1 MSNKIYNFLPA
12 HLRNSELE
20 SIFDATLERAFS
32 KGSMRKEKAFIGR
45 REKGIYSEKD
55 VYLSFPEHLF
65 QRDNYGLEPV
75 FSNTAIGDNIFYE
88 DLLNAMFNKGM
99 LTNDHRRLFKSDSN
113 TVNLPI
119 DADKFINWS
128 MYYWVRPGFFP
139 EVGPIFESEEGD
151 PVYPYVVV
159 EADYKH
165 YVTVEKSTGNWW
177 GENNAWYHYE
187 DISDK
192 ITSENKH
199 LIEQAKRPII
209 EFDSRLS
216 IANTVTEWELPTF
229 TCSDGNAYNIFKYIT
244 SNLHPYDNELGLSP
258 KLVSND
264 YNSEYSFIIDL
275 PTGVNLVVDN
285 NETSFYIPC
294 DFNYRNLRHEFGSG
308 TFKSVE
314 ITQDAKSQNDI
325 DVYVDGIKQ
334 IGNYSYADLV
344 IEFTNPIEG
353 ELYVDYTTDDNVVV
367 DGDNVWQRINP
378 AVEYNVDN
386 ESFNN
391 RELSYSV
398 VYEHLVRMIETT
410 DGLTGEPN
418 GVNNF
423 RNIGDNADK
432 LRFNNLGSIMV
443 RNSIDIKKA
452 YFSITRDDYDP
463 IKSVEFLSTSY
474 SNYKN
479 KLVTVIRDILDDSGS
494 ETKTTTEILEQAI
507 SEIALAKRSS
517 ISVFDGLSMLN
528 FGEET
533 SHYTSATKDFDLNF
547 ADQEIP
553 LSELNLSPVDE
564 FINDNLSVY
573 INGKLQKHIQDYVVS
588 FGSQVNFN
596 NYAGQAGDVIEYR
609 YYTTLSESFIPP
621 SSTKLKINQLY
632 NPEIVTDREYYPDLE
647 MIRGHDGSLTPIW
660 GDKTD
665 AILLEFETLIYNRLV
680 STATD
685 NQIVAQ
691 QYGMYKD
698 ANDDYS
704 FSEKKYIQYPFFK
717 KWMIRNNIDNLYND
731 TFDPDNPKTWNYRAI
746 NELSPGHWRGIM
758 KYVYGTDNPV
768 AEPWVTVGFS
778 SKPQGFDMNNGIQ
791 YKNPSFWDDL
801 KLSYN
806 KDWPVPIDIDGKIK
820 TMNELFFNSSISNS
834 DVTYM
839 DQDWEFGDG
848 SPVEMAWRRSSE
860 YAFVEFLSMILT
872 KPFEVLDNYADEV
885 DNIIAIHNQRE
896 GYLTNSIISQRNQ
909 YEFKLGS
916 KLGGFVNNFRLLS
929 ENSGLSNS
937 RYTDIPRDNYDLFV
951 HAGEPNRSESFS
963 AIVIEKVSLD
973 KSYPT
978 YDQND
983 TATYKAGDIILN
995 TQDNKHYKRKT
1006 SVETTKEA
1014 NNTIKFDYSNWTLIS
1029 QPKTREFGYR
1039 VHGYDDF
1046 NTVFFAMDW
1055 DKTSGEK
1062 VWSTDGDEANLKPW
1076 TSGEYY
1082 RQDSYIVYNSIPYVS
1097 LVNHTAST
1105 LFDGDIDNWK
1115 ILAEW
1120 PRINQTDAYGYK
1132 KTLEDQ
1138 IKTYS
1143 YGDILSSRDE
1153 VAHLMIGYQAYLKAI
1168 GWDFTDTDEDN
1179 QVVDFEKL
1187 LEKFLDWSAE
1197 VHQPGD
1203 FITLTPVLF
1212 SGSFETPYGVATIGR
1227 ETNKNF
1233 YRVVDESG
1241 RQIPTTEI
1249 KFNSDNGK
1257 ITWESTLP
1265 IYGIKLDVAD
1275 IEQAFVVDRV
1285 DSYGDTIYDPFLHN
1299 RNLRML
1305 VDCNRTTDWDG
1316 TLAADGYIV
1325 SKDKLIPNLET
1336 MVAETQ
1342 FYRDTIV
1349 DQSLANLNSLK
1360 ANQIGYSPRDY
1371 LRNHGIERESQLEFY
1386 KGFLAGK
1393 STVSSINRI
1402 INFNSN
1408 FDDLTKRDIWA
1419 VKLADY
1425 GKIGS
1430 NFTVTENVNTIDIVS
1445 DPHMVDF
1452 NNITPIP
1459 DLTNYKSTDIKDS
1472 GYVDPK
1478 DVNYI
1483 VESKSVLTSSA
1494 TPYFEGD
1501 TAWVRFDEERDWDVQ
1516 RLSEIAEIQY
1526 ISETEDGQLKVTL
1539 NQKITT
1545 SDTAYLKIVNSNVDP
1560 EIEGNYYFVFEEEIE
1575 SNDLTLYE
1583 YIVFDLSFEP
1593 LIVEI
1598 DSTTDNSVYV
1608 PTASEIGVEAI
1619 GYISNPTFD
1628 NGDTLHIDGKA
1639 YTFAP
1644 EKTTIPDISIGGD
1657 TANPDPIVS
1666 PDEQVRIVVYDSNGL
1681 IANTNTLVTFSGT
1694 NAHADT
1700 TVASEKD
1707 DEITINGSSLIIDY
1721 SATQSIQ
1728 AESTA
1733 TTANNL
1739 TTGSTLSISSG
1750 TNADSV
1756 TIKDIE
1762 IVGNVANPIIS
1773 ENRKIRVNG
1782 VEIEFIVPAPITG
1795 TDSEDIHT
1803 DVTTP
1808 VNSITLDADIDMTDF
1823 LLGNITVNNGVGAPQ
1838 VLTTSD
1844 YTYLNGEITFNTPI
1858 ADAQVMVD
1866 NDSDPETPD
1875 VAQDQDGLVDI
1886 TVQLIAQPVTQSLTT
1901 QEIVDIVN
1909 DSGLSINASLDSN
1922 DHLVFSTT
1930 DSKIRITGSPLVSDF
1945 GMSTSNAIDA
1955 SKLNTLAQDIN
1966 ALSYMSATMSG
1977 DRLVISTTEPTLTL
1991 SGSAFNEI
1999 GFPSNT
2005 YNATSSPTS
2014 SSIVTQ
2020 IQALNIP
2027 GVTADVTS
2035 GRIRIKSTSTILKI
2049 EEVTEGAIGRLG
2061 YSSSTSIEE
2070 SSGKSIIEVTSIS
2083 SVIADLNTAL
2093 ADLTGTQ
2100 AIMVDRRVKII
2111 SDQNAITL
2119 SNISGNAWSDIGIST
2134 GTYSNTSTS
2143 SSAIKFQS
2151 QINEESGGNV
2161 EVIISTD
2168 GRMIFKS
2175 DNNEMSFLNT
2185 SQSML
2190 NKIGLYTDYTSVTS
2204 NADFKVM
2211 RWKSVR
2217 FTPNFNG
2224 SDFKE
2229 FFHNLGL
2236 NETSKIWADEYENY
2250 GWAVVQY
2257 NTNDKSRQIINRAA
2271 TPVDTSF
2278 VDRIVA
2284 SAGESF
2290 YHYQLF
2296 DPLNFKISGSISKDI
2311 DYVTWSDPALYDIAV
2326 NSGLWL
2332 EQNLGQI
2339 WWDTNSARYYRYS
2352 DYGDANGNIDIN
2364 YAKRFWGK
2372 LVPGSEI
2379 VIKQWVTSETL
2390 PDNIL
2395 TYNTETYFDNIR
2407 NKKITRYYY
2416 WTEVGDEPRYT
2427 KEYSIEEIRM
2437 MIASPT
2443 TVNKFFPIDGNTII
2457 ISNNSNILSNETISY
2472 SMNYRNTANRDT
2484 PHSDWELISRTSSS
2498 KLNENLLDDF
2508 KKSISN
2514 SEIKNYSQFELLE
2527 TPTDGRF
2534 VCDWVVA
2541 DSVNQEH
2548 IVVSVNNRFID
2559 NIYTDGNEVVLP
2571 IDDIS
2576 SGDVVRIYHVESYDS
2591 WFSDIISARSNFK
2604 SVILSVLAERM
2615 FASSFPRY
2623 KDFIEL
2629 DYGIFTTNNWYLE
2642 DEYSN
2647 IERYGYLSNTRDIDM
2662 IKLHNDGVSSF
2673 KIEFI
2678 DGDTQND
2685 LLDDTLP
2692 PMGDEYYF
2700 PVNNEIRLVHK
2711 ENAVLDLD
2719 FSAAEITVQ
2728 DSLRLTQNQVN
2739 VQLHEFINMLYRYA
2753 DIDEIKTM
2761 FFDMIEYMYTE
2772 RTHPD
2777 WIYKTSYIDLIMYNK
2792 PLRQYAIYQ
2801 RDSYQDTIDYVTETK
2816 PYHAKIRKTER
2827 IYPKEETLSTDVE
2840 ALHHMHITKYFGN
2853 HSRFELN
2860 GIDGGDGFSKYDPLS
2875 KGTYQGGK
2883 FLRNDFANIYSV
2895 DKIEIGKEYLILDL
2909 GDTDFTLI
2917 GAKLPVEAGKTIFI
2931 ATDTGSGSGI
2941 VLDTKLYNVAS
2952 EADGFDT
2959 GEFSVRALE
2968 SAIVTVDTFTD
2979 DTRTKLDKKE
2989 FYVYDRFGRGYHI
3002 PVKFTGTISNFD
3014 GSIVV
3019 VDQETEFQSA
3029 KSKTTRLIALENDNG
3044 DVEFMLYDKKTSS
3057 NLADRWN
3064 LAVSERSVYSG
3075 ISSKF
3080 ENGDSVH
3087 VLGVPDMIYNH
3098 LDE

>member
-1 MSNKIYNFLPA
+1 MANKIYNFLPA

-45 REKGIYSEKD
+45 REKGIYNEKD

-75 FSNTAIGDNIFYE
+75 FSNTTIGDNIFYE

-99 LTNDHRRLFKSDSN
+99 LTNDHRRLFKSDST

-119 DADKFINWS
+119 DADKFVNWS
-128 MYYWVRPGFFP
+128 MYYWVSTGFFAN
-139 EVGPIFESEEGD
+139 GDNRQESD
-151 PVYPYVVV
+151 N
-159 EADYKH
+159 KH
-165 YVTVEKSTGNWW
+165 YITVDKSSGNWW
-177 GENNAWYHYE
+177 GENNAWYYYE
-187 DISDK
+187 DISDN
-192 ITSENKH
+192 ITSDNKH

-216 IANTVTEWELPTF
+216 IANNVTEWELPLF
-229 TCSDGNAYNIFKYIT
+229 TCSDGNAYNIFKYLT
-244 SNLHPYDNELGLSP
+244 SNFHPYDNELGLSP
-258 KLVSND
+258 KLVSKD
-264 YNSEYSFIIDL
+264 YNSEYSYKIDL

-294 DFNYRNLRHEFGSG
+294 NFNYRNLRHEFGSG
-308 TFKSVE
+308 TFESVE
-314 ITQDAKSQNDI
+314 LTQDAKSQNDI

-353 ELYVDYTTDDNVVV
+353 ELYIDYTTDDNVVV

-423 RNIGDNADK
+423 RNIGDNTDK

-517 ISVFDGLSMLN
+517 ISVFDGLSMIN
-528 FGEET
+528 FGEEI

-573 INGKLQKHIQDYVVS
+573 INGKLQKHIQDYIVS

-596 NYAGQAGDVIEYR
+596 NYAGQTGDVIEYR

-647 MIRGHDGSLTPIW
+647 MIRGHDGSLTPVW

-665 AILLEFETLIYNRLV
+665 DILLEFETLIYNRLV
-680 STATD
+680 STTTD

-691 QYGMYKD
+691 KYGMYKN

-704 FSEKKYIQYPFFK
+704 FAEKKYIQYPFFK
-717 KWMIRNNIDNLYND
+717 KWMIRNNIDNIYND
-731 TFDPDNPKTWNYRAI
+731 SYDADDWKTWNYRAV
-746 NELSPGHWRGIM
+746 NELSPGNWRGIM

-778 SKPQGFDMNNGIQ
+778 SKPQGFDTNGIQ
-791 YKNPSFWDDL
+791 YTNPSFWDNL
-801 KLSYN
+801 KSTYN
-806 KDWPVPIDIDGKIK
+806 KDWPVPIDSNGQIA
-820 TMNELFFNSSISNS
+820 TMNDLFFGGAITTAEIS
-834 DVTYM
+834 TM

-896 GYLTNSIISQRNQ
+896 GYLTNSITSQREQ

-978 YDQND
+978 YNQND
-983 TATYKAGDIILN
+983 TATYKAGDIIIN
-995 TQDNKHYKRKT
+995 TEDNKHYKRK
-1006 SVETTKEA
+1006 SSEETTKEA
-1014 NNTIKFDYSNWTLIS
+1014 DNSIRFDYSNWTLIS
-1029 QPKTREFGYR
+1029 QPNIREFGYR

-1082 RQDSYIVYNSIPYVS
+1082 RQDSYIVYNNIPYVS
-1097 LVNHTAST
+1097 LINHTAST
-1105 LFDGDIDNWK
+1105 LFDGDVNNWK
-1115 ILAEW
+1115 ILPEW
-1120 PRINQTDAYGYK
+1120 PRINQTEAYGYK
-1132 KTLEDQ
+1132 ETLEDQ
-1138 IKTYS
+1138 IRTYN

-1249 KFNSDNGK
+1249 QFNSDNGR

-1336 MVAETQ
+1336 MVDETQ
-1342 FYRDTIV
+1342 YYRDTLV
-1349 DQSLANLNSLK
+1349 DQSLNNLNGLK

-1371 LRNHGIERESQLEFY
+1371 LRNHGVERESQLEFY

-1408 FDDLTKRDIWA
+1408 FEDLTKRDIWA

-1425 GKIGS
+1425 GKIDS
-1430 NFTVTENVNTIDIVS
+1430 NFTATTNINTIDIVS
-1445 DPHMVDF
+1445 DPHIVNFDIS
-1452 NNITPIP
+1452 NHLPS
-1459 DLTNYKSTDIKDS
+1459 LKNYKAVDIKDS

-1478 DVNYI
+1478 DVNYT
-1483 VESKSVLTSSA
+1483 VETKSVLTSSA

-1526 ISETEDGQLKVTL
+1526 ISETEDGQLKVTM
-1539 NQKITT
+1539 NQQITT
-1545 SDTAYLKIVNSNVDP
+1545 SDPAYLKIVNSNVDP

-1575 SNDLTLYE
+1575 SNGLTLYE

-1608 PTASEIGVEAI
+1608 PTASAIGVEAI

-1628 NGDTLHIDGKA
+1628 SGDTLIINGEIFA
-1639 YTFAP
+1639 YTP
-1644 EKTTIPDISIGGD
+1644 GLGVTPGGITIGGD
-1657 TANPDPIVS
+1657 SATPDPIVS

-1681 IANTNTLVTFSGT
+1681 IANSNTLVTFSGT

-1700 TVASEKD
+1700 TVTSEKD

-1739 TTGSTLSISSG
+1739 TTGSTLSILSG

-1756 TIKDIE
+1756 TIADIE

-1773 ENRKIRVNG
+1773 ENKKIRVNG
-1782 VEIEFIVPAPITG
+1782 VEIEFITPAPITG
-1795 TDSEDIHT
+1795 TDSTEVQTGVAT
-1803 DVTTP
+1803 D
-1808 VNSITLDADIDMTDF
+1808 VNSITLTTDMTSF
-1823 LLGNITVNNGVGAPQ
+1823 LPGDITVDNGVDTPY

-1844 YTYLNGEITFNTPI
+1844 YSYSNNVITFNTPI
-1858 ADAQVMVD
+1858 ADGQVMVD
-1866 NDSDPETPD
+1866 DDADPATPD

-1886 TVQLIAQPVTQSLTT
+1886 TVELVAQPVPQSLTT
-1901 QEIVDIVN
+1901 QEIIDTVN
-1909 DSGLSINASLDSN
+1909 DSGLSITASIDSN
-1922 DHLVFSTT
+1922 DHLVFSTS
-1930 DSKIRITGSPLVSDF
+1930 DPEIRITGSPLVSDF

-1955 SKLNTLAQDIN
+1955 SKLNTLAQGID

-1977 DRLVISTTEPTLTL
+1977 DRLVISTSEPTLTL

-2014 SSIVTQ
+2014 SSIVGQ
-2020 IQALNIP
+2020 ILALNIP

-2035 GRIRIKSTSTILKI
+2035 GRIRIKSTSTILEI
-2049 EEVTEGAIGRLG
+2049 EEVTAGAMERLG
-2061 YSSSTSIEE
+2061 YSSTL
-2070 SSGKSIIEVTSIS
+2070 IEVTSIS
-2083 SVIADLNTAL
+2083 SVVADLNTAL
-2093 ADLTGTQ
+2093 ADLSGTQ
-2100 AIMVDRRVKII
+2100 AQVVDRRVKII
-2111 SDQNAITL
+2111 SDQNAIIL
-2119 SNISGNAWSDIGIST
+2119 SNISGNAWSDIGIET
-2134 GTYSNTSTS
+2134 GTYNNTSTTS
-2143 SSAIKFQS
+2143 STAVEFQN
-2151 QINEESGGNV
+2151 QINDAQSNIV
-2161 EVIISTD
+2161 VSISSD
-2168 GRMIFKS
+2168 GRMIFTS
-2175 DNNEMSFLNT
+2175 DDNEMTFSGTLDT
-2185 SQSML
+2185 IL
-2190 NKIGLYTDYTSVTS
+2190 AKVGLYRLYTSVTS

-2211 RWKSVR
+2211 RWKSMR

-2224 SDFKE
+2224 ESFDE
-2229 FFHNLGL
+2229 FYINLGL
-2236 NETSKIWADEYENY
+2236 NEPAKIWADDYQSL
-2250 GWAVVQY
+2250 GWAVLQRNEVGAV
-2257 NTNDKSRQIINRAA
+2257 TIINRAA

-2278 VDRIVA
+2278 VDRIIA
-2284 SAGESF
+2284 KAGESF

-2296 DPLNFKISGSISKDI
+2296 DPLNFKIAGSISKDI
-2311 DYVTWSDPALYDIAV
+2311 DYVTWGDPALYDVAV

-2332 EQNLGQI
+2332 EQNLGKI
-2339 WWDTNSARYYRYS
+2339 WWDTNSARYYRYD

-2390 PDNIL
+2390 PDNTP
-2395 TYNTETYFDNIR
+2395 TYNTEVYFDSVR

-2427 KEYSIEEIRM
+2427 KEYSIDEIRM
-2437 MIASPT
+2437 MIAAPT
-2443 TVNKFFPIDGNTII
+2443 TVNKFFPVDGNSVI
-2457 ISNNSNILSNETISY
+2457 ISNNNNILSNDTISY
-2472 SMNYRNTANRDT
+2472 SLEYRIAKNREIQ
-2484 PHSDWELISRTSSS
+2484 HNDWELISRTSP
-2498 KLNENLLDDF
+2498 KALHTELLNDF

-2541 DSVNQEH
+2541 DSVSQEH

-2559 NIYTDGNEVVLP
+2559 NIYTDGNEVVIP
-2571 IDDIS
+2571 MDDIS
-2576 SGDVVRIYHVESYDS
+2576 SGDIVRIYHVESYDS
-2591 WFSDIISARSNFK
+2591 WFSDIVSARSNFK
-2604 SVILSVLAERM
+2604 SIISSVLAKRM
-2615 FASSFPRY
+2615 IMTKFPEY

-2629 DYGIFTTNNWYLE
+2629 DYGIFATSNWSLD

-2662 IKLHNDGVSSF
+2662 IRLHKDGVASF
-2673 KIEFI
+2673 KIEF
-2678 DGDTQND
+2678 ND
-2685 LLDDTLP
+2685 E
-2692 PMGDEYYF
+2692 GDEYYF
-2700 PVNNEIRLVHK
+2700 PVSNEIRLVHK
-2711 ENAVLDLD
+2711 ENTVLDLD

-2739 VQLHEFINMLYRYA
+2739 VQLHEFINMLYSYA

-2792 PLRQYAIYQ
+2792 PLRQHAIYQ

-2816 PYHAKIRKTER
+2816 PYHVKIRKTER
-2827 IYPKEETLSTDVE
+2827 IYPSEETLSTDVE

-2853 HSRFELN
+2853 HSRFELS
-2860 GIDGGDGFSKYDPLS
+2860 GIDAGNTTPIYATTWADEDQLSDTTQSDLSEYEELADGI
-2875 KGTYQGGK
+2875 YQGGK
-2883 FLRNDFANIYSV
+2883 FLRND
-2895 DKIEIGKEYLILDL
+2895 IEY
-2909 GDTDFTLI
+2909 T
-2917 GAKLPVEAGKTIFI
+2917 
-2931 ATDTGSGSGI
+2931 SS
-2941 VLDTKLYNVAS
+2941 
-2952 EADGFDT
+2952 ADGFDT
-2959 GEFSVRALE
+2959 GPFNAQARD

-2979 DTRTKLDKKE
+2979 STRTTLDKKE

-3014 GSIVV
+3014 GSTVV
-3019 VDQETEFQSA
+3019 VDQASEFQSA
-3029 KSKTTRLIALENDNG
+3029 KSKTKRLIALENNNG
-3044 DVEFMLYDKKTSS
+3044 DVEFMLYDKKSS
-3057 NLADRWN
+3057 SN
-3064 LAVSERSVYSG
+3064 LAVSERSVYNG

>member
-1 MSNKIYNFLPA
+1 MANKIYNFLPA

-45 REKGIYSEKD
+45 REKGIYNEKD

-99 LTNDHRRLFKSDSN
+99 LTNDHRRLFKSDST

-128 MYYWVRPGFFP
+128 MYYWVSTGFFANDDNSQ
-139 EVGPIFESEEGD
+139 ESD
-151 PVYPYVVV
+151 N
-159 EADYKH
+159 KH
-165 YVTVEKSTGNWW
+165 YITVDKSSGNWW
-177 GENNAWYHYE
+177 GENNAWYYYE

-258 KLVSND
+258 KLVSKD
-264 YNSEYSFIIDL
+264 YNSEYSYKIDL

-294 DFNYRNLRHEFGSG
+294 NFNYRNLRHEFGSG
-308 TFKSVE
+308 TFESVE
-314 ITQDAKSQNDI
+314 LTQDAKSQNDI

-398 VYEHLVRMIETT
+398 VYEHLVRIIETT

-418 GVNNF
+418 GINNF
-423 RNIGDNADK
+423 RNIGDNTDK

-474 SNYKN
+474 NNYKN
-479 KLVTVIRDILDDSGS
+479 KLVTVIRDILDDSGT
-494 ETKTTTEILEQAI
+494 ETKTSTEILEQAI

-517 ISVFDGLSMLN
+517 ISVFDGLSMIN
-528 FGEET
+528 FGEEI

-665 AILLEFETLIYNRLV
+665 DILLEFETLIYNRLV

-691 QYGMYKD
+691 KYGMYKD

-731 TFDPDNPKTWNYRAI
+731 SYDADDPKTWNYRAV

-778 SKPQGFDMNNGIQ
+778 SKPQGFDANGIQ
-791 YKNPSFWDDL
+791 YTNPGFWDNL
-801 KLSYN
+801 KTSYN
-806 KDWPVPIDIDGKIK
+806 KDWPVPIDSSGEIK

-834 DVTYM
+834 DITYM

-896 GYLTNSIISQRNQ
+896 GYLKNSIISQRNQ

-983 TATYKAGDIILN
+983 TATYKAGDIVLN
-995 TQDNKHYKRKT
+995 TQDNKHYKRK
-1006 SVETTKEA
+1006 SSEETTKESD
-1014 NNTIKFDYSNWTLIS
+1014 NSIRFDYSNWTLIS

-1105 LFDGDIDNWK
+1105 LFDGDINNWK

-1138 IKTYS
+1138 IKTYN

-1265 IYGIKLDVAD
+1265 IYGIKLDVSD

-1425 GKIGS
+1425 GKIDS
-1430 NFTVTENVNTIDIVS
+1430 NFTATTNINTIDIVS
-1445 DPHMVDF
+1445 DPHIVNFDIS
-1452 NNITPIP
+1452 NHLPN
-1459 DLTNYKSTDIKDS
+1459 LKNSKAVDIKDS

-1478 DVNYI
+1478 DVNYT

-1501 TAWVRFDEERDWDVQ
+1501 TAWVRFDDKRDWDVQ

-1526 ISETEDGQLKVTL
+1526 ISETEDGQLKVTM
-1539 NQKITT
+1539 NQQITT

-1575 SNDLTLYE
+1575 SNGLTLYE

-1608 PTASEIGVEAI
+1608 PTASAIGVEAI

-1628 NGDTLHIDGKA
+1628 AGDTLVINSEIFV
-1639 YTFAP
+1639 YTPGSGAAP
-1644 EKTTIPDISIGGD
+1644 GGIIIGGD
-1657 TANPDPIVS
+1657 TATPDPIVS

-1721 SATQSIQ
+1721 SATQSIE

-1739 TTGSTLSISSG
+1739 TTGNILSISSG
-1750 TNADSV
+1750 TNADSI

-1762 IVGNVANPIIS
+1762 IVGNIANPIIS
-1773 ENRKIRVNG
+1773 ENKKIRVNG
-1782 VEIEFIVPAPITG
+1782 VEIEFIIPAPITG
-1795 TDSEDIHT
+1795 ADSTETQTGVAT
-1803 DVTTP
+1803 DV
-1808 VNSITLDADIDMTDF
+1808 SIITLTTDMTDF
-1823 LLGNITVNNGVGAPQ
+1823 LPGNVTVDNGVDTPY

-1844 YTYLNGEITFNTPI
+1844 YSYSNDVITFDTPI
-1858 ADAQVMVD
+1858 ADGQVD
-1866 NDSDPETPD
+1866 DDGDPLTPD
-1875 VAQDQDGLVDI
+1875 VDQDGLVDI
-1886 TVQLIAQPVTQSLTT
+1886 TVELTAQPVPQSLTT

-1909 DSGLSINASLDSN
+1909 DSGLSINASIDSN

-1930 DSKIRITGSPLVSDF
+1930 DSKIRITGGALVSDF

-1955 SKLNTLAQDIN
+1955 SKLNNLAQDID

-2027 GVTADVTS
+2027 GVSADVTS
-2035 GRIRIKSTSTILKI
+2035 GRIRIKSTSAILEI
-2049 EEVTEGAIGRLG
+2049 EEVTAGAMARLG
-2061 YSSSTSIEE
+2061 YSSTL
-2070 SSGKSIIEVTSIS
+2070 IEVTSIS
-2083 SVIADLNTAL
+2083 SIVADLNTAL
-2093 ADLTGTQ
+2093 LTVPSASNTI
-2100 AIMVDRRVKII
+2100 ATVVDRRIKII

-2119 SNISGNAWSDIGIST
+2119 SNILGNAWSDIGIAT
-2134 GTYSNTSTS
+2134 GTYNNTSTTS
-2143 SSAIKFQS
+2143 STAVEFQN
-2151 QINEESGGNV
+2151 QINDAQSNIV
-2161 EVIISTD
+2161 VSISSD
-2168 GRMIFKS
+2168 GRMIFTS
-2175 DNNEMSFLNT
+2175 NDNEMSFSGTLDT
-2185 SQSML
+2185 IL
-2190 NKIGLYTDYTSVTS
+2190 AKVGLYRLYTSVTS

-2211 RWKSVR
+2211 RWKSMR

-2224 SDFKE
+2224 ETFDE
-2229 FFHNLGL
+2229 FYINLGL
-2236 NETSKIWADEYENY
+2236 NEPAKIWADDYQSF
-2250 GWAVVQY
+2250 GWAVLQRNEVGAV
-2257 NTNDKSRQIINRAA
+2257 TIVNRAA

-2278 VDRIVA
+2278 VDRIIA
-2284 SAGESF
+2284 KAGESF

-2311 DYVTWSDPALYDIAV
+2311 DYVTWGDPALYDVAV

-2332 EQNLGQI
+2332 EQNLGKI
-2339 WWDTNSARYYRYS
+2339 WWDTNSARYYRYD

-2390 PDNIL
+2390 PDNTP
-2395 TYNTETYFDNIR
+2395 TYNTEVYFDNVR

-2427 KEYSIEEIRM
+2427 KEYSIDEIRM
-2437 MIASPT
+2437 MITSPT
-2443 TVNKFFPIDGNTII
+2443 TVNKFFPIDGNNVV
-2457 ISNNSNILSNETISY
+2457 ISNNNNILSNDIISY
-2472 SMNYRNTANRDT
+2472 SLEYRITKNREMQ
-2484 PHSDWELISRTSSS
+2484 HNDWELISRTSPVA
-2498 KLNENLLDDF
+2498 LHTELLGDF

-2541 DSVNQEH
+2541 DSVSQEH

-2559 NIYTDGNEVVLP
+2559 NIYTDGNQVVLP

-2591 WFSDIISARSNFK
+2591 WFSDIVSARSNFK
-2604 SVILSVLAERM
+2604 SVISSVLAERM
-2615 FASSFPRY
+2615 IMTKFPEY
-2623 KDFIEL
+2623 KDFIDL
-2629 DYGIFTTNNWYLE
+2629 DY
-2642 DEYSN
+2642 
-2647 IERYGYLSNTRDIDM
+2647 
-2662 IKLHNDGVSSF
+2662 
-2673 KIEFI
+2673 
-2678 DGDTQND
+2678 
-2685 LLDDTLP
+2685 
-2692 PMGDEYYF
+2692 
-2700 PVNNEIRLVHK
+2700 
-2711 ENAVLDLD
+2711 
-2719 FSAAEITVQ
+2719 
-2728 DSLRLTQNQVN
+2728 
-2739 VQLHEFINMLYRYA
+2739 
-2753 DIDEIKTM
+2753 
-2761 FFDMIEYMYTE
+2761 
-2772 RTHPD
+2772 
-2777 WIYKTSYIDLIMYNK
+2777 
-2792 PLRQYAIYQ
+2792 
-2801 RDSYQDTIDYVTETK
+2801 
-2816 PYHAKIRKTER
+2816 
-2827 IYPKEETLSTDVE
+2827 
-2840 ALHHMHITKYFGN
+2840 
-2853 HSRFELN
+2853 
-2860 GIDGGDGFSKYDPLS
+2860 
-2875 KGTYQGGK
+2875 
-2883 FLRNDFANIYSV
+2883 
-2895 DKIEIGKEYLILDL
+2895 
-2909 GDTDFTLI
+2909 
-2917 GAKLPVEAGKTIFI
+2917 
-2931 ATDTGSGSGI
+2931 
-2941 VLDTKLYNVAS
+2941 
-2952 EADGFDT
+2952 
-2959 GEFSVRALE
+2959 
-2968 SAIVTVDTFTD
+2968 
-2979 DTRTKLDKKE
+2979 
-2989 FYVYDRFGRGYHI
+2989 
-3002 PVKFTGTISNFD
+3002 
-3014 GSIVV
+3014 
-3019 VDQETEFQSA
+3019 
-3029 KSKTTRLIALENDNG
+3029 
-3044 DVEFMLYDKKTSS
+3044 
-3057 NLADRWN
+3057 
-3064 LAVSERSVYSG
+3064 
-3075 ISSKF
+3075 
-3080 ENGDSVH
+3080 
-3087 VLGVPDMIYNH
+3087 
-3098 LDE
+3098 